1 MRTIERANRLS
12 PDQEPPRGS
21 RRNDVVLLLIGLALI
36 PLLALMAMSQ
46 VGAIA
51 AIVLACFAGLGL
63 FVARKGFL
71 FIEMVAFLIHFDGIG
86 VGPIREG
93 RILAAVAFGVL
104 FWKLFVE
111 KWRPPAV
118 PTRHWLPPLAL
129 TTLAVLSGV
138 WATELGSWLF
148 GLGLMGLALAIYS
161 VTALMVDSHDKIM
174 RYLRA
179 YWIGGLFGAAT
190 GVVSLFMG
198 GRSEGFG
205 GDPNFFGLLQAS
217 LIPLTIYYRRH
228 ARTPREKLLYTC
240 ALVYVI
246 AGAAG
251 AGSRS
256 GVIGASLVLVATM
269 VTKPKLSTGR
279 RVRTFFTA
287 ALIGGMLGLVLFFIN
302 PANTARGLNDRGGG
316 RLDFWAVA
324 FKLIHERPVF
334 GYGFGQLRVLI
345 PPNLATTPGVERVS
359 DIREEVSSH
368 NTWIDIAGDI
378 GVVGLII
385 WTSIF
390 VVTMLGFLR
399 PRWSQTKEISMT
411 LAVMMVPVLSGSF
424 LLPLLNNKLAW
435 SLIGLS
441 AALQVPSRRARW
453 RGYQSASPELL
464 PARLDDVA
472 EPEPA
477 AAVAPELGEWESPD
491 LARWDLRISRRFR
504 MTVVGSALVGAVVFV
519 VIAGSIPARYT
530 ASAGIVMPAL
540 EQSIGRNEVVV
551 SLGQVQTIHT
561 LVTSGAYAQKL
572 KELAGLDLT
581 VPEIRSR
588 VNVNRPEFAAYMEL
602 QFTDHDRAVSE
613 QVLPYLIPALDAII
627 ADARKLADAQV
638 ADEVRPVI
646 PGEQRFYTG
655 PMYFPVSDQAFVAE
669 LPTPTFWF
677 LIIGAAT
684 GALVALG
691 FVLYQQRN
699 PRVNNDD
706 DLHDAIGLDVW
717 AHVARLGRRYAAT
730 RDQFEQVVTATGDHA
745 GTEWDP
751 RRIVVGTPKPD
762 RIARGLAMGVAA
774 AVASEGRRVVLVDA
788 QSDRPMMSWRLAPF
802 ARRGLVQVCD
812 GSSDLSSAVRRVG
825 RWRFPIT
832 VRRTLR
838 GSSDLLRFVPLGR
851 RRRGE
856 AVVLRPQALDAFGD
870 DVTVVVLAPALLS
883 TVATSPLLD
892 WADAVLLTLVE
903 GKTVTFDA
911 EDAAQQV
918 RTLSAAPAG
927 VVLLDV

>member
-21 RRNDVVLLLIGLALI
+21 RRNDVVLLVIGLALI
-36 PLLALMAMSQ
+36 PVLALMAVSQ

-71 FIEMVAFLIHFDGIG
+71 FVEMVAFLIHFDGIG
-86 VGPIREG
+86 LGPIRAG

-104 FWKLFVE
+104 FWKLFVD

-138 WATELGSWLF
+138 WSPELGSWLF

-179 YWIGGLFGAAT
+179 YWIGGMFGAAT

-217 LIPLTIYYRRH
+217 MIPLTVYYRRH
-228 ARTPREKLLYTC
+228 ARSPREKLLYTL

-256 GVIGASLVLVATM
+256 GVIGATLVLVATM

-287 ALIGGMLGLVLFFIN
+287 ALVGGMLGLVLFFIN

-324 FKLIHERPVF
+324 FDLIGDRPVF

-390 VVTMLGFLR
+390 VITMLGFLR
-399 PRWSQTKEISMT
+399 PRWSQTKEISTT

-435 SLIGLS
+435 SLIGLA

-453 RGYQSASPELL
+453 RGYQSSSPEVL
-464 PARLDDVA
+464 PARLDDVV
-472 EPEPA
+472 EPA
-477 AAVAPELGEWESPD
+477 TAAAPEQGQWESPD

-504 MTVVGSALVGAVVFV
+504 MSVVGGALAGAIVLVS
-519 VIAGSIPARYT
+519 IAGSIPARYT
-530 ASAGIVMPAL
+530 ATAGIVMPAL

-551 SLGQVQTIHT
+551 SLGQVQTVHT

-572 KELAGLDLT
+572 QELAGLDLT

-588 VNVNRPEFAAYMEL
+588 VDVNRPEFAAYMEL
-602 QFTDHDRAVSE
+602 QFTDRDRAVAD
-613 QVLPYLIPALDAII
+613 QVLPYLVPALDAIVAEGRALA
-627 ADARKLADAQV
+627 ADQV

-646 PGEQRFYTG
+646 PGEQRYYTG
-655 PMYFPVSDQAFVAE
+655 PMYFPVSDQAFVIE

-684 GALVALG
+684 GAMVALG

-706 DLHDAIGLDVW
+706 DLHDAIGMDVW

-745 GTEWDP
+745 GAESVP
-751 RRIVVGTPKPD
+751 RRIVVSTPKPD

-802 ARRGLVQVCD
+802 VRRGLVQVCD
-812 GSSDLSSAVRRVG
+812 GSADLSSAVRRVG

-851 RRRGE
+851 RTRGQ